1 MYITFTYYP
10 VLQKL
15 YLLFVFHFADFYRI
29 HLQSFK
35 LKHSVVKFIQRFNLV
50 LFGLFLLMKCSTQ
63 FSSDSPIDRK
73 ALVTRHNITLNK
85 VDTLGSLS
93 VGNGE
98 FAFTVDASGL
108 QTFYKE
114 YDNGISLGT
123 QSQWGWHSIPANQN
137 YTIDDVARLYES
149 YDSTKAPYAVQQ
161 SEGKAGEATKVLRA
175 NPHRLHLGL
184 IGLVLLKENGEEVKL
199 TDLTNINQQLDLWT
213 GRIESKYEIEG
224 IPVRVIVYGHQQKD
238 KIAVRI
244 ESSLIEKE
252 RLKIKM
258 NFPYG
263 KDCHVC
269 PGYDF
274 ESPEKHQSTLVSS
287 NDHSALIKRELDS
300 TTYFV
305 HVDWNNKAEID
316 EDQKHQFEL
325 MPDARERSLAFSVEF
340 SRDDTFA
347 NTDFSSTERNSIGH
361 WEKFWTS
368 GGAVD
373 FSECTDPRAKEL
385 ERRVIL
391 SQYLTKIQCA
401 GSLPPQETGLTMNSW
416 FGKFHLEMH
425 WWHAAQFALWGRADL
440 LEKSMQWYS
449 DVMPKAKATAKWQG
463 YEGARWQKMTDPN
476 GNESPSS
483 VGAFIIWQQPHPIY
497 FAELLYRND
506 SSEAILDK
514 YKDIVFNTADF
525 MASFVKLR
533 DGKYHLCHPLIPAQ
547 EIFKATETDDP
558 AYELQY
564 WYYGLKTAQEWRR
577 RLGLEENKKWN
588 EVLNNLAPLVTSNNL
603 YLPNSTTPN
612 AYVDDQYRRDHPA
625 VVGAYGFLPLNNR
638 IDSAIMSNTFDE
650 IMNHW
655 QWQTTWGWDYP
666 LLAMTAARLNK
677 PEQAINAL
685 LMDIQKNTYL
695 VNGHNYQDDRLR
707 LYLPGNGGT
716 LAAVAMM
723 CAGWDG
729 NEKMNPGFP
738 KDGKWNVKWE
748 GLKRMQ

>member
-1 MYITFTYYP
+1 MVTI
-10 VLQKL
+10 
-15 YLLFVFHFADFYRI
+15 YL
-29 HLQSFK
+29 
-35 LKHSVVKFIQRFNLV
+35 RFNV
-50 LFGLFLLMKCSTQ
+50 ILFGLLVLLSGCTTQ
-63 FSSDSPIDRK
+63 SSSDSPIDRK
-73 ALVTRHNITLNK
+73 ALVTRHNVVLNK

-108 QTFYKE
+108 QTFHKE
-114 YDNGISLGT
+114 YENGISLGT
-123 QSQWGWHSIPANQN
+123 QSQWGWHSIPSAEQ
-137 YTIDDVARLYES
+137 YALEDVAQLYES
-149 YDSTKAPYAVQQ
+149 CDATKAPYAIQQ
-161 SEGKAGEATKVLRA
+161 SEGKAGEATNVLRA

-184 IGLVLLKENGEEVKL
+184 IGLILLKENGEEVKL
-199 TDLTNINQQLDLWT
+199 SDLTNINQQLDLWT
-213 GRIESKYEIEG
+213 GKIESNYEVDG
-224 IPVRVIVYGHQQKD
+224 IPVRVVLYGHQVQD
-238 KIAVRI
+238 RIAVRI
-244 ESSLIEKE
+244 ESPLIKKN
-252 RLKIKM
+252 RLKVKM

-274 ESPEKHQSTLVSS
+274 ENPAKHRSTLIS
-287 NDHSALIKRELDS
+287 NEGGYSAVIKRELDS

-305 HVDWNNKAEID
+305 HVDWKNRTEI
-316 EDQKHQFEL
+316 EEIQKHQFVL
-325 MPDARERSLAFSVEF
+325 NPDEADNALEFSVEF
-340 SRDDTFA
+340 LQDDSA
-347 NTDFSSTERNSIGH
+347 VHSDFSATEKNSIEH

-373 FSECTDPRAKEL
+373 FSGCTDPRANEL

-391 SQYLTKIQCA
+391 SQYLTKIQCS

-416 FGKFHLEMH
+416 YGKFHLEMH
-425 WWHAAQFALWGRADL
+425 WWHAAQFALWNRADL
-440 LEKSMQWYS
+440 MEKSMQWYS
-449 DVMPKAKATAKWQG
+449 DVLPKAKATAQWQG
-463 YEGARWQKMTDPN
+463 YEGARWQKMTDSY

-506 SSEAILDK
+506 SSEAILHT
-514 YKDIVFNTADF
+514 YKDIVFSTADF
-525 MASFVKLR
+525 MASFLKLK
-533 DGKYHLCHPLIPAQ
+533 DGTYQLCHPLIPAQ
-547 EIFKATETDDP
+547 EIFKATETDNP

-564 WYYGLKTAQEWRR
+564 WYYGLTTAQEWRA
-577 RLGLEENKKWN
+577 RLGLEENKKWS
-588 EVLNNLAPLVTSNNL
+588 EIIDNLAPLIVNNNL

-612 AYVDDQYRRDHPA
+612 AYVGDQYRRDHPA
-625 VVGAYGFLPLNNR
+625 VVGAFGFLPSNHR
-638 IDSAIMSNTFDE
+638 IDSAVMANTFDD
-650 IMNHW
+650 IMNTW
-655 QWQTTWGWDYP
+655 QWETTWGWDYP

-685 LMDIQKNTYL
+685 LMKVQKNTYL
-695 VNGHNYQDDRLR
+695 INGHNYQDERLR

-729 NEKMNPGFP
+729 NKKVNPGFP

-748 GLKRMQ
+748 GLRRMP